1 MSNVNLTLF
10 FQIANLR
17 SNAKKYIEELGSI
30 DDSQLPPFIKSV
42 RNLVE
47 KVQTLLN
54 NVKSDIMLFYN
65 VSFSPVIYVYILSLI
80 LFMWIDFSEQCRIEC
95 EV

>member
-65 VSFSPVIYVYILSLI
+65 VSFSSVILYVIQLSDRVYNVT
-80 LFMWIDFSEQCRIEC
+80 FPA
-95 EV
+95 

>member
-42 RNLVE
+42 RNLVQRYGNGHLE
-47 KVQTLLN
+47 IRKT
-54 NVKSDIMLFYN
+54 KIRGKF
-65 VSFSPVIYVYILSLI
+65 I
-80 LFMWIDFSEQCRIEC
+80 
-95 EV
+95 